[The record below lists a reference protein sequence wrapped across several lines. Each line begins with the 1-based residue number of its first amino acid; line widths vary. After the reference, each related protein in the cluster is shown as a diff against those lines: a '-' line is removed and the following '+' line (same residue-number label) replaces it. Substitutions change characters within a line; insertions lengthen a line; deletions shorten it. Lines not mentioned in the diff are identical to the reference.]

1 MYYAA
6 IETNAK
12 NKANYN
18 PDQKAS
24 AKSRLAHFTG
34 EKVCPEAA
42 PNRKQ
47 QRALRAKV
55 AGYSETL
62 NRDVNLT
69 RNMSGYH
76 KPGSHK

>member
-18 PDQKAS
+18 QDQKAS
-24 AKSRLAHFTG
+24 AKSRLANCTG

-55 AGYSETL
+55 AGYNETL
-62 NRDVNLT
+62 NRDTNRNL
-69 RNMSGYH
+69 NMSGYH

>member
-18 PDQKAS
+18 LDQKAS
-24 AKSRLAHFTG
+24 ARARLADCKG
-34 EKVCPEAA
+34 GKVCPEAA

-47 QRALRAKV
+47 RRALLAKV
-55 AGYSETL
+55 AGYNETL
-62 NRDVNLT
+62 GRDTNRN

>member
-12 NKANYN
+12 KKANYN
-18 PDQKAS
+18 QDQKAS
-24 AKSRLAHFTG
+24 AKSRLAYCTG

-47 QRALRAKV
+47 RKALLAKV
-55 AGYSETL
+55 AGYNETL
-62 NRDVNLT
+62 GRDTNRT
-69 RNMSGYH
+69 RDMSGYH